1 MNTPFLLTITSGTEL
16 LSEHVHL
23 NHQIF
28 MKQLSPQQQFL
39 LLRLFSPDS
48 DTLCPEGSSHGSN
61 VRSNAR
67 DALFWLLHKLPCV
80 WQVLLWSSFILSD
93 KPLRR

>member
-48 DTLCPEGSSHGSN
+48 DTLCPEGSSH
-61 VRSNAR
+61 VKRPFQRSG
-67 DALFWLLHKLPCV
+67 CS
-80 WQVLLWSSFILSD
+80 VLAAS
-93 KPLRR
+93 